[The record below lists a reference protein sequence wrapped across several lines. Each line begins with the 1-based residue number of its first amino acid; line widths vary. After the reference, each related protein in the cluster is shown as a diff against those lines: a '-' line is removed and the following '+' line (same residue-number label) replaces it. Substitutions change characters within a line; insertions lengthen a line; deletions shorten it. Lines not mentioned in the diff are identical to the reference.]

1 MRTTRLQAGRDV
13 VKEAALFVLTADQRS
28 SRLGPDR
35 VEALLVDLADLD
47 VVRPFERTAGD
58 EVQGVLTDPTAVVD
72 LVLRLARTRHWSVG
86 VGAGAVREPLPSST
100 RAGAGPAFEHARDAV
115 ERAKRSAP
123 HVAVSGDDPVA
134 AAHAEAVLR
143 LLADLVQRR
152 SGPGEVVVER
162 LRSGRTQTDLAAE
175 LGITKQAV
183 SQRALAAGWP
193 HERDVRPAA
202 AALLDRAQD
211 TR

>member
-1 MRTTRLQAGRDV
+1 LQAGRDV
-13 VKEAALFVLTADQRS
+13 VKEVVLFVITADQRS
-28 SRLGPDR
+28 SRQGPDR
-35 VEALLVDLADLD
+35 VEPLLEDLSDVDA
-47 VVRPFERTAGD
+47 VRAFERTAGD
-58 EVQGVLTDPTAVVD
+58 EVQGVLTDPATVVD

-100 RAGAGPAFEHARDAV
+100 RAGAGAAFEHARDAV

-143 LLADLVQRR
+143 LLADIVQRR
-152 SGPGEVVVER
+152 SEPGWAVVDQ
-162 LRSGRTQTDLAAE
+162 LRSGRTQTDLAAA
-175 LGITKQAV
+175 LGISKQAV

-202 AALLDRAQD
+202 ASLLDRAQAAP
-211 TR
+211 